1 MDGKY
6 TQEELNHLI
15 NRLRNLEAQGRD
27 DQGAKEEI
35 ANLKYEIQWAKNHLK
50 QSLYCV
56 TYYKI
61 VLYVKL

>member
-1 MDGKY
+1 MLMDGKY

-15 NRLRNLEAQGRD
+15 NRLNNLEAQGRD

-50 QSLYCV
+50 
-56 TYYKI
+56 
-61 VLYVKL
+61 